1 MNSDSMKKMWNK
13 RAEKDAFYYVE
24 SAFWDGNISNF
35 FALGEERVRL
45 LVDPYLS
52 LLTVPE
58 KSACVLEIGCGLGRF
73 SRSLSQ
79 RFQHVIGVDVSDE
92 MIRQAKEL
100 NPSSIQNLEF
110 KATDG
115 SFYPFI
121 NSNSIDFVFSYEVFQ
136 HMPSSNIVSN
146 NFKEINRVL
155 KADGVALIHVM
166 TDDGCFIKT
175 AKKLIKG
182 FMPESIWRALGFSP
196 FKFDSTWTGT
206 SLSRNQI
213 ATMCNESGL
222 TIKQYIDDPTH
233 GTGDRIFLLLKPL
246 KS

>member
-1 MNSDSMKKMWNK
+1 MHNDSMKQMWNK

-24 SAFWDGNISNF
+24 SAFWNGDVSSF

-52 LLTVPE
+52 LLTV
-58 KSACVLEIGCGLGRF
+58 AATNVHALEIGCGLGRF
-73 SRSLSQ
+73 SRSLAQ
-79 RFQHVIGVDVSDE
+79 RFKYVIGADVSDE

-100 NPSSIQNLEF
+100 NPSTVQNLEF
-110 KATDG
+110 KVTDG
-115 SFYPFI
+115 SFYPFV
-121 NSNSIDFVFSYEVFQ
+121 SSSSIDFVFSYEVFQ
-136 HMPSSNIVSN
+136 HMPSSDIILN

-155 KADGVALIHVM
+155 KADGMALIHLM
-166 TDDGCFIKT
+166 TDDGFLVKT
-175 AKKLIKG
+175 AKKYIKSFIPELIWK
-182 FMPESIWRALGFSP
+182 SLGFSP

-213 ATMCNESGL
+213 STICDEAGL
-222 TIKQYIDDPTH
+222 TITQYIDDPTH
-233 GTGDRIFLLLKPL
+233 GSGDRIFLLLKPI

>member
-1 MNSDSMKKMWNK
+1 MHSESMKQMWNK

-24 SAFWDGNISNF
+24 SAFWDGDISSF
-35 FALGEERVRL
+35 FALGEERVKL

-52 LLTVPE
+52 LLSISKKDVL
-58 KSACVLEIGCGLGRF
+58 ALEIGCGLGRF
-73 SRSLSQ
+73 SRSLAQ
-79 RFQHVIGVDVSDE
+79 RFKHVIGVDVSDE

-110 KATDG
+110 KVTDG
-115 SFYPFI
+115 AFYPFI
-121 NSNSIDFVFSYEVFQ
+121 SSNSIDFCFSYEVFQ
-136 HMPSSNIVSN
+136 HMPSSEIILN

-155 KADGVALIHVM
+155 KSNGIALIHVM
-166 TDDGCFIKT
+166 TDDRFFIKA
-175 AKKLIKG
+175 AKKFIKG
-182 FMPESIWRALGFSP
+182 LIHESIWKALGFSP

-213 ATMCNESGL
+213 QTICDEAGL

-233 GTGDRIFLLLKPL
+233 GTGDRIFLLLKPTN
-246 KS
+246 S